1 MDLYDY
7 YVKATS
13 MMGRPSTKDVLE
25 EISELLEDRNMEEL
39 VDVTHSI
46 CRFLYIPNKIVW
58 VLANRTAAKHAVRV
72 LVRGCPRS
80 ERNCKAAAEKCCCK
94 GEKNET

>member
-7 YVKATS
+7 YVRATS

-25 EISELLEDRNMEEL
+25 EISELLKDRNMKEL
-39 VDVTHSI
+39 VDVTHSV
-46 CRFLYIPNKIVW
+46 CRFFHVPNRITW
-58 VLANRTAAKHAVRV
+58 IIANKTAAKHAVRT

-80 ERNCKAAAEKCCCK
+80 KSNCKAAGNNCCCK
-94 GEKNET
+94 KKD

>member
-1 MDLYDY
+1 MQLYDY

-13 MMGRPSTKDVLE
+13 LMGRPSVRDILE
-25 EISELLEDRNMEEL
+25 EINELLEDKNIEEL

-46 CRFLYIPNKIVW
+46 CRFLYVPNKVVW
-58 VLANRTAAKHAVRV
+58 TVAKRTAMKHATRT
-72 LVRGCPRS
+72 LIRGCPRS

-94 GEKNET
+94 GEKSEA